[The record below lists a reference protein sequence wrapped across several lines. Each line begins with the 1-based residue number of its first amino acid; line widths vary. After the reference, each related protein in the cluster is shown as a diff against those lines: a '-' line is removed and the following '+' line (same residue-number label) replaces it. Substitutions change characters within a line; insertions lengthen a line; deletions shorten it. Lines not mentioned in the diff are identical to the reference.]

1 MVANAPITADKP
13 LIPTPATQPLKSAG
27 YEPSKPPAT
36 VPYSAGSSY
45 GPVHKK
51 ETLWSIAVKFSKERD
66 ASVEQTLMAIY
77 EANPYAFH
85 RNNVFGLLSGETL
98 QIPDKA
104 EVAKL
109 SREEAIAVY
118 NLQKKAWKN
127 GVTLNSPDV
136 IAPTAKASV
145 LPPAVAV
152 VIPEKVSKPAMPTVN
167 IADNQPKEVT
177 AESLKNPETS
187 KETVVPTSE
196 DDSLLDKVTALEKQL
211 KATKKALASKE
222 KQIDEIKSAQ
232 VAPAATTEPVVAPIE
247 VAKPVEAIKPIESV
261 VVPVV
266 PVEVTKQ
273 VVKLETI
280 NPIVPF
286 ESVNSAAPLEAIKLA
301 APIEVIKPAEVA
313 KPPVEALKPVTPT
326 PVEAVK
332 PVPPTPVEAVKPVT
346 PTPVEANPV
355 VPPEPESIEELVS
368 LDSFPLIVGGGV
380 AALVSV
386 LGFIWWR
393 KRKKAMETPIYP
405 PSILVKNENQGI
417 SSTID
422 NDGGL
427 GDGWNAFNPDNTQN
441 EGESVF
447 GNDWT
452 NINIDEDQ
460 NDIDPISEADVY
472 LAYGRYQQAE
482 ELMRDAI
489 KEQPNRDECKLKL
502 LELFYAS
509 ENRDA
514 FEVYVGEL
522 VSEGKKG
529 DTDFWEKV
537 VEMGSEICPD
547 SISFS
552 SGGNVGKATSDPAL
566 ESDLP
571 SLAKEETGFNSAE
584 NNVVVDKQYDN
595 KDDFESVDLTD
606 SAEPQLDNNDDFE
619 SFDFNDF
626 AVDDSKTEAVDAAP
640 VAAAIDSK
648 DDFESFDFDDFALDS
663 KTEVADIEP
672 VAPAIDSK
680 NDFESFDFDD
690 FALDS
695 KPEAADIAPV
705 AVAIDTKDDFES
717 FDFDGFALDS
727 KPEAADIAPVAAAID
742 TKDDFES
749 FDFDDFALDSKTEVA
764 DVAPVAVAID
774 TKDDF
779 ESFDFDDFALD
790 SKPEVADVV
799 PVAAAIDTKDDFESF
814 DFDLSAK
821 SGEAKELDDFDIAN
835 SDIDFDFDLDMPAT
849 ALDGQ
854 KGNFGVPELT
864 DMDEFETKLDLA
876 RAYIDM
882 GDAQAARDI
891 AEEVLKKGTAEQK
904 KLAESILDILK

>member
-1 MVANAPITADKP
+1 M
-13 LIPTPATQPLKSAG
+13 
-27 YEPSKPPAT
+27 
-36 VPYSAGSSY
+36 
-45 GPVHKK
+45 
-51 ETLWSIAVKFSKERD
+51 AVKFSKERD

-98 QIPDKA
+98 QIPGKA
-104 EVAKL
+104 DVAKL
-109 SREEAIAVY
+109 SREEAIAAY

-127 GVTLNSPDV
+127 GVTLDSPDV

-145 LPPAVAV
+145 PPPAVAV
-152 VIPEKVSKPAMPTVN
+152 AIPEKLSKPAMPAVN

-177 AESLKNPETS
+177 AESLKNRETS

-196 DDSLLDKVTALEKQL
+196 DDDSLLDKVTALEKQL

-232 VAPAATTEPVVAPIE
+232 VAPAETTEPVVAPIE

-266 PVEVTKQ
+266 PVEVTKPVEAAKPLEPVEATKPVEVTKP

-332 PVPPTPVEAVKPVT
+332 PVTATPAEAVKPVTPTPAEAVKPVPPTPVEAVKPVT

-355 VPPEPESIEELVS
+355 VPPEPESIEGLVS
-368 LDSFPLIVGGGV
+368 LDSFPLIVGGGG

-393 KRKKAMETPIYP
+393 KRKKAMEMPIYP
-405 PSILVKNENQGI
+405 SSILVKNESQGF
-417 SSTID
+417 SSTMD

-427 GDGWNAFNPDNTQN
+427 SDGWNTFNPDNTQN

-447 GNDWT
+447 GNDWI

-502 LELFYAS
+502 LEIFYAS

-547 SISFS
+547 SI
-552 SGGNVGKATSDPAL
+552 
-566 ESDLP
+566 
-571 SLAKEETGFNSAE
+571 
-584 NNVVVDKQYDN
+584 
-595 KDDFESVDLTD
+595 
-606 SAEPQLDNNDDFE
+606 
-619 SFDFNDF
+619 
-626 AVDDSKTEAVDAAP
+626 
-640 VAAAIDSK
+640 
-648 DDFESFDFDDFALDS
+648 
-663 KTEVADIEP
+663 
-672 VAPAIDSK
+672 
-680 NDFESFDFDD
+680 
-690 FALDS
+690 
-695 KPEAADIAPV
+695 
-705 AVAIDTKDDFES
+705 
-717 FDFDGFALDS
+717 
-727 KPEAADIAPVAAAID
+727 
-742 TKDDFES
+742 
-749 FDFDDFALDSKTEVA
+749 
-764 DVAPVAVAID
+764 
-774 TKDDF
+774 
-779 ESFDFDDFALD
+779 
-790 SKPEVADVV
+790 
-799 PVAAAIDTKDDFESF
+799 
-814 DFDLSAK
+814 
-821 SGEAKELDDFDIAN
+821 
-835 SDIDFDFDLDMPAT
+835 
-849 ALDGQ
+849 
-854 KGNFGVPELT
+854 
-864 DMDEFETKLDLA
+864 
-876 RAYIDM
+876 
-882 GDAQAARDI
+882 
-891 AEEVLKKGTAEQK
+891 
-904 KLAESILDILK
+904 